1 MHEVMPLAQ
10 CASLVCALAVAI
22 VLWQRVDLAAL
33 LPWLAARLAISLTR
47 IWYSQ
52 ACVRQPARHT
62 DRAYV
67 GLALIDGALWSA
79 MGWGLTPVMDLG
91 VAIVTICVGVSAAS
105 LGVIMLHVHSTAN
118 WTFVVA
124 GLVPNAV
131 YALQRGDDLGYF
143 CFAGFLGL
151 TGILLFEGQRLNRR
165 FMTTLRLRFESELA
179 HEAEKR
185 ALQKVQELADMRSR
199 FVATISHEMRTPLH
213 GMLGLLRLVRE
224 HADRPPDPRHL
235 MLMHHAGE
243 HLVQVIN
250 DVLDFAKLE
259 TTGLPIAP
267 APFCLNTMLDEL
279 VDTIRFNAEAKGLTL
294 ALDSALPADTWVMGD
309 VTRIRQ
315 VLLNLMGNAI
325 KFTQNGEV
333 RLKVTRDEIT
343 GRTELSVQDT
353 GVGIPADD
361 IDRIFQPFQQ
371 AEGTYERRF
380 GGSGLG
386 LTISRELCGAM
397 RGALTCQSAP
407 GQGSVFKCTL
417 PLPGTEPSRLG
428 SAHIPH
434 HQAQADLLSD
444 SVASLSG
451 ISHVLLV
458 DDNPVNTLVAEAE
471 LRLLGLDVNTAS
483 SGQSALDWLEH
494 HRTDLILMDCEMPGM
509 DGVAAT
515 QAIRSRERRLGHQPV
530 PIVALTANGRDAYE
544 QRCQPAGMN
553 DYLAKPFDRA
563 DLRAVVLKF
572 SSREIASAPA

>member
-325 KFTQNGEV
+325 KFTQDGEV

-434 HQAQADLLSD
+434 HQAQVDLQSD
-444 SVASLSG
+444 SVASVSG

-572 SSREIASAPA
+572 SSGEIASAPA

>member
-52 ACVRQPARHT
+52 ACVRQPTRHT
-62 DRAYV
+62 DQAYV
-67 GLALIDGALWSA
+67 GLAVVDGMLWGA
-79 MGWGLTPVMDLG
+79 MGWGLTPVMDLS
-91 VAIVTICVGVSAAS
+91 VAIVTISVGISAAS
-105 LGVIMLHVHSTAN
+105 LGVIMLHIHSTAN

-309 VTRIRQ
+309 ITRIRQ

-343 GRTELSVQDT
+343 GRTEFSVQDT

-434 HQAQADLLSD
+434 HQAQADLQSD

>member
-22 VLWQRVDLAAL
+22 VLWQRADLAAL

-325 KFTQNGEV
+325 KFTQDGEV

>member
-325 KFTQNGEV
+325 KFTQDGEV

-434 HQAQADLLSD
+434 HQAQVDLQSD
-444 SVASLSG
+444 SVASVSG

>member
-294 ALDSALPADTWVMGD
+294 ALDSALPANTWVMGD

-325 KFTQNGEV
+325 KFTQDGEV